1 MRGDADA
8 AFMWLER
15 AYAQRDGGTVYIK
28 VLPFHHLVKD
38 DARYLPFLK
47 KWGWMVNLNLFSA
60 LFGAIISAYFDRW
73 RRRCKL
79 Y

>member
-15 AYAQRDGGTVYIK
+15 AHAQRNGGTVYIK
-28 VLPFHHLVKD
+28 VLPFQHLVKD

-47 KWGWMVNLNLFSA
+47 KMGLD
-60 LFGAIISAYFDRW
+60 G
-73 RRRCKL
+73 
-79 Y
+79 